1 MLFCRKYDE
10 AVMAVPALQILAVS
24 IITLAIMRTFSTSL
38 QGIGKMMLPVWN
50 LLIGAVVK
58 AIVSYILLGI
68 PAVNING
75 AAFGSVMAYVTA
87 GILNYRALKRYTDVS
102 LDVKSIFIK
111 PLSAALIMGAAALIS
126 YKLIFMITSSNS
138 ISTLLA
144 IMIAAVVYFVS
155 AFMTGAVTKEEIE
168 LIPKGELLYRL
179 AVKLRVAK

>member
-1 MLFCRKYDE
+1 
-10 AVMAVPALQILAVS
+10 
-24 IITLAIMRTFSTSL
+24 
-38 QGIGKMMLPVWN
+38 
-50 LLIGAVVK
+50 
-58 AIVSYILLGI
+58 
-68 PAVNING
+68 
-75 AAFGSVMAYVTA
+75 MAYVTA